1 MALQTQAIIELLKKA
16 ANANRYDVLRR
27 GNVVNL
33 PAAGSVVVA
42 GDIHGHRRNFE
53 RVAAFAN
60 LAENPDRYVILQEII
75 HGGPEDADGGCL
87 SYQLLFDIAR
97 YKLDFPGRV
106 HIIMGNHDTVF
117 INDGQVMKNGKEM
130 NYSMNV
136 ALKRQFNE
144 DSGEIKLAIK
154 EMLLSQ
160 PLAARTES
168 RIWIS
173 HSLPDNR
180 NADKI
185 DVEILNRKLTS
196 EDCDRDG
203 SVHYL
208 TWGRKHSQ
216 KTLDKMAKLFDADIF
231 VLGHQTQ
238 SRGWSK
244 AGENLIII
252 ASEHSHG
259 CLLAF
264 DLAKSYTIEELS
276 ELITPLASIS

>member
-1 MALQTQAIIELLKKA
+1 MALQTIIDLLKKA
-16 ANANRYDVLRR
+16 AKANRDDVLRR
-27 GNVVNL
+27 GNVIHL
-33 PAAGSVVVA
+33 PCAGSVVVA

-60 LAENPDRYVILQEII
+60 LTENPDRHVILQEII

-97 YKLDFPGRV
+97 YKLDFPDRV

-130 NYSMNV
+130 NYSMNM
-136 ALKRQFNE
+136 ALKREFKE
-144 DSGEIKLAIK
+144 DSTEIKLAIK
-154 EMLLSQ
+154 EMFLSQ
-160 PLAARTES
+160 PIAARTES

-185 DVEILNRKLTS
+185 DIEILNRKLTS
-196 EDCDRDG
+196 EDCGRHG

-231 VLGHQTQ
+231 VLGHQSQ
-238 SRGWSK
+238 SSGWSK

-252 ASEHSHG
+252 ASEHNHG
-259 CLLAF
+259 CLLPV
-264 DLAKSYTIEELS
+264 DLGKSYTIEELID
-276 ELITPLASIS
+276 LIVPLAAVS

>member
-1 MALQTQAIIELLKKA
+1 MALQTQVIIDLLKKTA
-16 ANANRYDVLRR
+16 KANGDDVLRR
-27 GNVVNL
+27 GNVIHL

-60 LAENPDRYVILQEII
+60 LTENPDRHVVLQEII
-75 HGGPEDADGGCL
+75 HGGPEDTDGGCL

-97 YKLDFPGRV
+97 YKLDFPDRV

-136 ALKRQFNE
+136 ALKREFKE

-160 PLAARTES
+160 PVAVRTQS

-180 NADKI
+180 NVDKFDI
-185 DVEILNRKLTS
+185 EILNRKLTS
-196 EDCDRDG
+196 HDCDRHG

-208 TWGRKHSQ
+208 TWGRKHNQ
-216 KTLDKMAKLFDADIF
+216 KALDKMAKLFDVDFF

-238 SRGWSK
+238 SSGWSR